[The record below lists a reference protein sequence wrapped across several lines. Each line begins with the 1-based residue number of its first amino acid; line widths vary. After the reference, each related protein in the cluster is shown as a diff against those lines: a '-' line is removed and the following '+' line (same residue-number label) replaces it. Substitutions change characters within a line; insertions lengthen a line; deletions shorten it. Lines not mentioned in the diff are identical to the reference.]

1 VVALLAIV
9 VVALG
14 VRVAYVVAE
23 KWDEPLVGDQI
34 FYNAAANR
42 LAEGEGFVVPFDP
55 ENPLEPGTEPAGEHP
70 PLTILVLAPVS
81 WLAGPDP
88 DWHRLTM
95 AVLGAVTVG
104 LIGLLGRAVAG
115 DRAGLLAAGFA
126 ALYPNLWVNDGLVMS
141 ETLSTLA
148 VVGAL
153 LFAYRQLRDPGA
165 LVAAGLGACCGLA
178 TLARAELLL
187 LAPLLLVPAVLY
199 SRRSNRLEGVHEI
212 VISLVAVLVIVGP
225 WVVFNLGRFD
235 EPTFLSTNDGP
246 ALLGSNCDEVYY
258 GGGMGLWN
266 LDCLTPVEG
275 DQSVASNE
283 HREQALRYAREHLER
298 VPVVAL
304 ARVGRT
310 WSFFRPGDMIS
321 YNEGEAREPW
331 VTRVG
336 LWVYYP
342 LFALAVAGAIVLRR
356 QLARLWPLL
365 VPIVVV
371 TIVSAITY
379 GQTRFR
385 APAEPSLVVLA
396 AVALDAFL
404 PGTVAS
410 RRASTG
416 ARRAE
421 RVTTG

>member
-1 VVALLAIV
+1 
-9 VVALG
+9 
-14 VRVAYVVAE
+14 
-23 KWDEPLVGDQI
+23 
-34 FYNAAANR
+34 
-42 LAEGEGFVVPFDP
+42 
-55 ENPLEPGTEPAGEHP
+55 
-70 PLTILVLAPVS
+70 
-81 WLAGPDP
+81 
-88 DWHRLTM
+88 
-95 AVLGAVTVG
+95 
-104 LIGLLGRAVAG
+104 
-115 DRAGLLAAGFA
+115 
-126 ALYPNLWVNDGLVMS
+126 
-141 ETLSTLA
+141 
-148 VVGAL
+148 
-153 LFAYRQLRDPGA
+153 
-165 LVAAGLGACCGLA
+165 
-178 TLARAELLL
+178 
-187 LAPLLLVPAVLY
+187 
-199 SRRSNRLEGVHEI
+199 
-212 VISLVAVLVIVGP
+212 
-225 WVVFNLGRFD
+225 
-235 EPTFLSTNDGP
+235 
-246 ALLGSNCDEVYY
+246 
-258 GGGMGLWN
+258 MGLWN

-342 LFALAVAGAIVLRR
+342 LFVLAVAGVIVLRR
-356 QLARLWPLL
+356 QFARLWPLL

-404 PGTVAS
+404 PGAVAS
-410 RRASTG
+410 RRASTRAG
-416 ARRAE
+416 RAE